1 MGTER
6 PDNIHQLHP
15 HPAAEIAELYAAPN
29 QLVDVETIAGRLL
42 ILRDLGRAIAARST
56 VLLIPDPQLVLAGQR
71 VEHIADAIF
80 RQVFETELPQ

>member
-6 PDNIHQLHP
+6 PDNVHQLHSR
-15 HPAAEIAELYAAPN
+15 PAVDPAEL
-29 QLVDVETIAGRLL
+29 VDIETIAGRLL

>member
-6 PDNIHQLHP
+6 PDNVHQLHSR
-15 HPAAEIAELYAAPN
+15 PAGDPAEL
-29 QLVDVETIAGRLL
+29 VDIETIAGRLL